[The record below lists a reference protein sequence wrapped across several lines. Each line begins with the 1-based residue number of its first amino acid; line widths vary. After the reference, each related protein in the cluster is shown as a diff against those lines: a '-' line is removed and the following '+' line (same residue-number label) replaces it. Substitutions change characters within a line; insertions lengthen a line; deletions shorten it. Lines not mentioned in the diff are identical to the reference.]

1 MPDLTLNSDGHET
14 SAYVRQAKPSE
25 TSAIAAV
32 LVRAFARDPMMNW
45 LGGVRAL
52 VPAGHKGDEDDDDDA
67 SVRHT
72 LAGLHHFN
80 LSLVK
85 MVEASG
91 HIVVVVE
98 KEGTKARRAE
108 GEGAEGEGEG
118 EGEGEKERI
127 LGCALWLK
135 PATKKEWFPA
145 TFLRIGRL
153 VWCWGLRGIKV
164 CFCVCSCGG
173 SRRKQCSGGSPP
185 QLPLVLTVDA
195 DSFYDPPCRG

>member
-1 MPDLTLNSDGHET
+1 MPDLTLNSDPNHGT

-52 VPAGHKGDEDDDDDA
+52 VPADHKGDEDDDDDA

-80 LSLVK
+80 LGLVK
-85 MVEASG
+85 MVESSG
-91 HIVVVVE
+91 LIVVIVE
-98 KEGTKARRAE
+98 KELEGTKARRA
-108 GEGAEGEGEG
+108 EGEG

-135 PATKKEWFPA
+135 PATKKESFPA

-164 CFCVCSCGG
+164 CFVFVVAG
-173 SRRKQCSGGSPP
+173 KPP
-185 QLPLVLTVDA
+185 QAQAMQRRQSASTTGTGSWVLT
-195 DSFYDPPCRG
+195 SL

>member
-1 MPDLTLNSDGHET
+1 MPDLTPTPNSDLGHGT

-25 TSAIAAV
+25 TSAIAAI

-52 VPAGHKGDEDDDDDA
+52 VPVDHKGDDDDDA

-80 LSLVK
+80 LGLVK

-91 HIVVVVE
+91 HIVVAVE
-98 KEGTKARRAE
+98 KEGKARARRPE
-108 GEGAEGEGEG
+108 GEGTEGEG

-127 LGCALWLK
+127 VGCALWLK
-135 PATKKEWFPA
+135 PATKKESFPA

-164 CFCVCSCGG
+164 CFCVCSRGG
-173 SRRKQCSGGSPP
+173 KPPRAMQRWQSARPNYHWYWQSGAG
-185 QLPLVLTVDA
+185 
-195 DSFYDPPCRG
+195 C

>member
-1 MPDLTLNSDGHET
+1 MTLNNDPGHGT

-52 VPAGHKGDEDDDDDA
+52 VPADRKGDEDDDDA

-91 HIVVVVE
+91 LIVVVVE
-98 KEGTKARRAE
+98 KEGTEARRAE
-108 GEGAEGEGEG
+108 GEGEEEGEGD
-118 EGEGEKERI
+118 GEKERI

-135 PATKKEWFPA
+135 PATKKESFPA

-164 CFCVCSCGG
+164 CLCVCSCGG
-173 SRRKQCSGGSPP
+173 ESRRKRCGSGSPP
-185 QLPLVLTVDA
+185 Q
-195 DSFYDPPCRG
+195 YHWH